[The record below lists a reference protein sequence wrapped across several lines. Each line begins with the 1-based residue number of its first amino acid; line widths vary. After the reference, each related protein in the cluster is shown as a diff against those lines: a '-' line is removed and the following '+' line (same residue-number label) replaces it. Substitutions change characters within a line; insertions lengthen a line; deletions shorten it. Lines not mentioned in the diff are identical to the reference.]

1 MEHLNE
7 ANWKRENSNLATCE
21 VYSVEQNDLNSRE
34 ISLGFILGLNTWS
47 FQPVKINWGCLF
59 FICWLISQQF
69 PGADPGFPVRGGA
82 LKNNAPSEGRRE
94 NFWGVSCEKSRFY
107 TKKSYFFQLRREAG
121 KFLGYFVWK
130 ITILRQK
137 IIFFPILGGA
147 RTGCAPWIRPWFLL
161 VRLHSFVS
169 FLKKGSCTRT
179 WRPYSEY
186 NRTYVWYSKI
196 DNSIWIMITPQSC
209 FRSNYRLYIHHT

>member
-34 ISLGFILGLNTWS
+34 ISLGFILGLNTCS

-82 LKNNAPSEGRRE
+82 LKKNAPSEGRRE

-137 IIFFPILGGA
+137 IIFFPILGGGA
-147 RTGCAPWIRPWFLL
+147 HRVRPLDPSL
-161 VRLHSFVS
+161 VSISTVTQLRFVS
-169 FLKKGSCTRT
+169 KEGIV
-179 WRPYSEY
+179 Y
-186 NRTYVWYSKI
+186 TYVTTLQRI
-196 DNSIWIMITPQSC
+196 
-209 FRSNYRLYIHHT
+209 